1 MLASNFIHIQNHF
14 LLEEVEKLEALDF
27 VSKDQCNEIK
37 QTTKDTKTNSTILVR
52 IGFFLLGNFLISS
65 VLGFFAL
72 FINAFDHQN
81 TFAFWF
87 LLAAIGSVVVSEFI
101 YKKNYFAYGFDDSF
115 ILSISLFLC
124 ISLGIFT
131 ESVLVVLFVFV
142 LISGFCTLRYVHVPS
157 AFFTLVGLIGLTGY
171 LVTQEKILPSYYL
184 PVLIFLVAIGLYFFQ
199 LKLSKKISNFIYT
212 NVFLT
217 IKIFSLVIGYAAL
230 NYYVVRELSAVLLGL
245 QILPNEEIP
254 LAALFYFATF
264 GLPLF
269 YIFYGL
275 KNRDRSFFW
284 IGLLTL
290 ALGFATI
297 RYYHSFL
304 LIEYALLLGGSLLF
318 VAVYFS
324 IKKIRDN
331 TIGINFSED
340 KNLNPMAFEA
350 VKHLLVN
357 ANVNNAI
364 PSANESPMAFGG
376 GEYSG
381 GGAGGSF

>member
-27 VSKDQCNEIK
+27 VSKDQWNEIK

-87 LLAAIGSVVVSEFI
+87 LLAAIGSVMVSEFI

-217 IKIFSLVIGYAAL
+217 IKIFSLVIGYTAL
-230 NYYVVRELSAVLLGL
+230 NYYVVRELSAVLLDL
-245 QILPNEEIP
+245 QLLPNEEIP

-264 GLPLF
+264 ALPLF

-275 KNRDRSFFW
+275 RNRDRSFFW

-297 RYYHSFL
+297 RYYYSFL
-304 LIEYALLLGGSLLF
+304 LIEYALLLAGSLLF
-318 VAVYFS
+318 VVVYF
-324 IKKIRDN
+324 
-331 TIGINFSED
+331 
-340 KNLNPMAFEA
+340 
-350 VKHLLVN
+350 
-357 ANVNNAI
+357 
-364 PSANESPMAFGG
+364 
-376 GEYSG
+376 
-381 GGAGGSF
+381 